1 MAVVRYCSGT
11 ARLRRVTMQ
20 AHLEIALGRIL
31 DMSWVLEW
39 QAVRRRLN
47 KQSDELATRGVFWA
61 AELRDQGLTGMT
73 HTIQHLADPLPE

>member
-1 MAVVRYCSGT
+1 
-11 ARLRRVTMQ
+11 MQ
-20 AHLEIALGRIL
+20 AHLELGLARVL
-31 DMSWVLEW
+31 DKGCILEW

-61 AELRDQGLTGMT
+61 AELRDQGLTSLT